1 MKQIL
6 TVFRFTFMEAVRKKA
21 FLIITAIVLLLIFA
35 ASAIPA
41 ISEIVSSPD
50 DGPDKS
56 IYFVSD
62 TDRVPGAKE
71 AITALF
77 PEAEV
82 ITGDILLL
90 EKYRDEVR
98 VDADKAIIEVTETD
112 SVPGIRVTAKTFM
125 SFVDVG
131 LVSDALTPI
140 YIREE
145 MKKSG
150 ASDALIELSPDEARK
165 RILHGRQHEF
175 ERLLYRD
182 RTPVDHVFA
191 IYYYGYG
198 VSMSI
203 ANEKASR
210 VMETLIVS
218 PSLPCPDRKMSGDGS
233 SRPCSTVGLSSGR
246 RGRVSSSGAQ
256 GFHDYGDADITF
268 AFTFSSAVLVL
279 LYFVL
284 GFALYAVMN
293 AVGGAL
299 VDKIEDL
306 NSAMMPVAFISMISF
321 YVGYF
326 TAISDTAG
334 IISKFAV
341 YVPFT
346 SPFVVPFKIL
356 NSDIPASDI
365 AISIALLLAA
375 VVVVAWFS
383 ARLYTAWCFVTA
395 RGFRSRNSIERAN
408 ERSLFKTG
416 NPVRQAGFL

>member
-1 MKQIL
+1 
-6 TVFRFTFMEAVRKKA
+6 MEAVRKKA

-150 ASDALIELSPDEARK
+150 ASDALIELSQTKLEN
-165 RILHGRQHEF
+165 EF
-175 ERLLYRD
+175 YMAGNMNLSGYYIGIVLLLIMF
-182 RTPVDHVFA
+182 FA

-218 PSLPCPDRKMSGDGS
+218 AKPSHVLIGKCLGMGLLGLAQLSAFLLAAVAGYLLLVPKDFTIMGMPISL
-233 SRPCSTVGLSSGR
+233 ST
-246 RGRVSSSGAQ
+246 
-256 GFHDYGDADITF
+256 
-268 AFTFSSAVLVL
+268 FTFSSAVLVL

-293 AVGGAL
+293 AVCGAL

-383 ARLYTAWCFVTA
+383 ARLYTASVL
-395 RGFRSRNSIERAN
+395 RYGKRLRIKELYRKS
-408 ERSLFKTG
+408 K
-416 NPVRQAGFL
+416 

>member
-150 ASDALIELSPDEARK
+150 ASDALIELSQTKLEN
-165 RILHGRQHEF
+165 EF
-175 ERLLYRD
+175 YMAGNMNLSGYYIGIVLLLIMF
-182 RTPVDHVFA
+182 FA

-218 PSLPCPDRKMSGDGS
+218 AKPSHVLIGKCLGMGLLGLAQLSAFLLAAVAGYLLLVPKDFTIMGMPISL
-233 SRPCSTVGLSSGR
+233 ST
-246 RGRVSSSGAQ
+246 
-256 GFHDYGDADITF
+256 
-268 AFTFSSAVLVL
+268 FTFSSAVLVL

-293 AVGGAL
+293 AVCGAL

-383 ARLYTAWCFVTA
+383 ARLYTASVL
-395 RGFRSRNSIERAN
+395 RYGKRLRIKELYRKS
-408 ERSLFKTG
+408 K
-416 NPVRQAGFL
+416 

>member
-150 ASDALIELSPDEARK
+150 ASDALIELSQTKLEN
-165 RILHGRQHEF
+165 EF
-175 ERLLYRD
+175 YMAGNMNLSGYYIGIVLLLIMF
-182 RTPVDHVFA
+182 FA

-218 PSLPCPDRKMSGDGS
+218 AKPSHVLIGKCLGM
-233 SRPCSTVGLSSGR
+233 GLLGL
-246 RGRVSSSGAQ
+246 AQ
-256 GFHDYGDADITF
+256 LSAFLLAAVAGYLLLVPKDFTIMGMPISLS

-293 AVGGAL
+293 AVCGAL

-383 ARLYTAWCFVTA
+383 ARLYTASVL
-395 RGFRSRNSIERAN
+395 RYGKRLRIKELYRKS
-408 ERSLFKTG
+408 K
-416 NPVRQAGFL
+416 

>member
-150 ASDALIELSPDEARK
+150 ASDALIELSQTKLEN
-165 RILHGRQHEF
+165 EF
-175 ERLLYRD
+175 YMAGNMNLSGYYIGIVLLLIMF
-182 RTPVDHVFA
+182 FA

-198 VSMSI
+198 VAMSI
-203 ANEKASR
+203 ANVKASR

-218 PSLPCPDRKMSGDGS
+218 AKPSHVLIGKCLGMGLLGLAQLSAFLLAAVAGYLLLVPKDFTIMGMPISL
-233 SRPCSTVGLSSGR
+233 ST
-246 RGRVSSSGAQ
+246 
-256 GFHDYGDADITF
+256 
-268 AFTFSSAVLVL
+268 FTFSSAVLVL

-293 AVGGAL
+293 AVCGAL

-383 ARLYTAWCFVTA
+383 ARLYTASVL
-395 RGFRSRNSIERAN
+395 RYGKRLRIKELYRKS
-408 ERSLFKTG
+408 K
-416 NPVRQAGFL
+416 